1 MTTKPA
7 TAKPSAAGRKV
18 APKKGPNRGNAG
30 KGRPPGSPN
39 KENKQ
44 LREMIL
50 EALEKNG
57 GVGYLAGQAKENP
70 KAFLS
75 LLARVLPL
83 QVTGEGG
90 GPVGHSITVTF
101 K

>member
-7 TAKPSAAGRKV
+7 TAKPSAAGGKV

-30 KGRPPGSPN
+30 KGRPPGVPN

-50 EALEKNG
+50 EALDRKG
-57 GVGYLAGQAKENP
+57 GADYLVTQAEQNP

-83 QVTGEGG
+83 QVTGDGG
-90 GPVGHSITVTF
+90 GPLDHSITVTF

>member
-1 MTTKPA
+1 
-7 TAKPSAAGRKV
+7 
-18 APKKGPNRGNAG
+18 
-30 KGRPPGSPN
+30 
-39 KENKQ
+39 
-44 LREMIL
+44 MIL
-50 EALEKNG
+50 EALDRKG
-57 GVGYLAGQAKENP
+57 GADYLVEQAEQNP

-90 GPVGHSITVTF
+90 GPLDHSITVTF